1 MRLDWLK
8 WGLGDADRA
17 AGGLALADAPPLPGQ
32 GKQVVERS
40 SLAFLEEPQEDRIDL
55 TSAAAFS
62 IAAAGSDPRR
72 MSQSESIALAD
83 FLLRQRAIDGADH
96 LALSYGP
103 DRRSPRS
110 SYTGGLDLPRD
121 MIGAW
126 QERLS
131 VALGSSDATGVDL
144 ASRALRVLGRVE
156 AGRSGLR

>member
-8 WGLGDADRA
+8 WGFGETDRS
-17 AGGLALADAPPLPGQ
+17 AGGLALADAPPLPDPSR
-32 GKQVVERS
+32 VS
-40 SLAFLEEPQEDRIDL
+40 SRRPDLAFLDEPEEDRVDL

-62 IAAAGSDPRR
+62 IASAQTDPRR

-83 FLLRQRAIDGADH
+83 FLLRHRAIDGADH

-103 DRRSPRS
+103 DRHSPRAPYRS
-110 SYTGGLDLPRD
+110 GPDLPRD

-156 AGRSGLR
+156 VGRAG